1 MLHRLSHPGAP
12 QPTFHETA
20 KPVPR
25 VAAACRVPTGSD
37 ASAPRGPRF
46 WCESSGVWSFS
57 QARLS
62 HFGVWFR
69 GVGCVCD
76 GPRALSPGPQHAGAL
91 AGGAE
96 AALSPCA
103 QLGRGQPLGQTGTA
117 GTCGRRPE
125 LPGGPHGQGASGEAS
140 ARGGVSGALVSA
152 GPIWALSTE
161 RKVLMLRLP
170 RSKTR

>member
-76 GPRALSPGPQHAGAL
+76 GPRALSPGPQHAEPWRAGLRRLCPRAHSWEEASPLDRPGPPAPVDGVPSCRVALTAKAPLGRPPL
-91 AGGAE
+91 AGVSV
-96 AALSPCA
+96 ALSFLQDLFGPYPPS
-103 QLGRGQPLGQTGTA
+103 GR
-117 GTCGRRPE
+117 C
-125 LPGGPHGQGASGEAS
+125 
-140 ARGGVSGALVSA
+140 
-152 GPIWALSTE
+152 
-161 RKVLMLRLP
+161 
-170 RSKTR
+170 